1 MLQIAVCDD
10 TPEDL
15 SIIMQQTKKY
25 LSVQGLKANVEGF
38 SHPDALLMASEKK
51 LFHLYLLDIVM
62 PMMNGI
68 EVGRMLRKHYNC
80 AQIIY
85 LTTSDEFA
93 VEAFS
98 LQAVHYLIKPFT
110 GKELE
115 GALRRAIDNLS
126 SPGSKGLV
134 IRTEAGELRTVNV
147 DAIQYIESRCHTQQ
161 VHLKNEIII
170 EKRRSL
176 ARLFEELQK
185 VVPGQ
190 FVTPYK
196 GFIINQRAIVTI
208 EARDILL
215 RCGTRIP
222 IPRGSFRKIQAEYV
236 AWRFK
241 EEPES

>member
-25 LSVQGLKANVEGF
+25 LSVHGLEANVEGF
-38 SHPDALLMASEKK
+38 SHPDALLTASEKK

-68 EVGRMLRKHYNC
+68 EVGRMLRKHHNG

-110 GKELE
+110 GKKLDD
-115 GALRRAIDNLS
+115 ALQRAIDNLS

-161 VHLKNEIII
+161 VHFKNEIII

-185 VVPGQ
+185 VV
-190 FVTPYK
+190 K
-196 GFIINQRAIVTI
+196 GSLSRHTKGS
-208 EARDILL
+208 LL
-215 RCGTRIP
+215 ISGRLSP
-222 IPRGSFRKIQAEYV
+222 
-236 AWRFK
+236 
-241 EEPES
+241 